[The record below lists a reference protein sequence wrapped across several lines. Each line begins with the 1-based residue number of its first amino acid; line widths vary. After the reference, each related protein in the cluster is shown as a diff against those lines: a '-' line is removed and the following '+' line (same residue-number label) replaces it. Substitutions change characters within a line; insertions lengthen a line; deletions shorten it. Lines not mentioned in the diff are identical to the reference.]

1 MLVRVNG
8 LMLGKFMS
16 TLNPALH
23 LKLPVDARN
32 GARNVLVGNNL
43 NLLKLKRANRKLSE
57 EQLRNTAA
65 AMDVQKYYLSEI
77 GFPICMGKWA
87 ILHET
92 CYTPR
97 ENRNKCKNI
106 VKVSLR
112 QINQPNKLFSV
123 PIHVVSFLSAVK
135 HPWGSWKYNK
145 KCWKFSQI

>member
-1 MLVRVNG
+1 
-8 LMLGKFMS
+8 
-16 TLNPALH
+16 LNS
-23 LKLPVDARN
+23 
-32 GARNVLVGNNL
+32 
-43 NLLKLKRANRKLSE
+43 LKLKRANRKLSE

-77 GFPICMGKWA
+77 GFPICTGKWA